1 MKTKQGKQEEKPK
14 KGIKD
19 VEEEIAVK
27 EGEIIK
33 ELEEKVGE
41 YLNGWK
47 RCQADFENYKKRQ
60 EEGKKEMGQY
70 LKESILLELLPVV
83 DNFHASTDHIPD
95 GEKESPWVVG
105 IMHIQRQLETVLTD
119 NGVSEIPVA
128 VGDEFDPHIHEAVD
142 QSKKDADEDEE
153 EPENE
158 KESIKKIVRK
168 GYRMGDRIIRP
179 ARVVVG

>member
-1 MKTKQGKQEEKPK
+1 MKTKHEGKKDDSK
-14 KGIKD
+14 KNLKD
-19 VEEEIAVK
+19 VEEEIAIK

-70 LKESILLELLPVV
+70 LKEGMLLELLPVI

-105 IMHIQRQLETVLTD
+105 IMHIQRQLEAVLSD
-119 NGVSEIPVA
+119 NGVSEIPVSI
-128 VGDEFDPHIHEAVD
+128 GDEFDTHVHEAID
-142 QSKKDADEDEE
+142 QSKKDEEMNDDED
-153 EPENE
+153 E
-158 KESIKKIVRK
+158 KESIKRIVRK

-179 ARVVVG
+179 ARVVVE